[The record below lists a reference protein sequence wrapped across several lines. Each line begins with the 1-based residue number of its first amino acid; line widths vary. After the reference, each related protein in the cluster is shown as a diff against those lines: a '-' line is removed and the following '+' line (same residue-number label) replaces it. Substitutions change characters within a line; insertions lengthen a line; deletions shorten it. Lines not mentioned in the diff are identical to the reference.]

1 MGRLPAETGVRT
13 LLIDPGQAKRVY
25 VVSEGGAVY
34 RSDDSGESWAPATQG
49 LPEGGVEAL
58 ALDPRLPQRLYA
70 TTPAGVVY
78 VSEDG
83 AGSWRR

>member
-13 LLIDPGQAKRVY
+13 LLIDPGRPKRVY
-25 VVSEGGAVY
+25 VVSEASAVY

-49 LPEGGVEAL
+49 LPDGGVETF

-70 TTPAGVVY
+70 ATPAGAVY

-83 AGSWRR
+83 ADSWRR